1 MPTLAAQS
9 RCTSVLKRVAALL
22 AAAAGL
28 AAAPAAAND
37 SVYTELD
44 LDRCRLVEFV
54 EEGESVRWECPGHA
68 SIPLFV
74 SSGDGRFD
82 VDAGVENEEWETLSP
97 FNNPGPR
104 VEWRTDGSAPV
115 AIIFRL
121 VSAVPE
127 HREAALFVE
136 TIGRAGAPGCTIGVV
151 NAARADANLRARELA
166 DRRAA
171 TFRCGVDTA
180 ERLGAD

>member
-1 MPTLAAQS
+1 L
-9 RCTSVLKRVAALL
+9 VAAI
-22 AAAAGL
+22 AGL
-28 AAAPAAAND
+28 AAAPAGAND

-44 LDRCRLVEFV
+44 LDRCRLIEFI
-54 EEGESVRWECPGHA
+54 EEGESVRWECRGHA
-68 SIPLFV
+68 SVPLLV
-74 SSGDGRFD
+74 GSGDGRFD
-82 VDAGVENEEWETLSP
+82 IDAGVENEEWETLSP

-104 VEWRTDGSAPV
+104 VEWRMDGAVPI

-151 NAARADANLRARELA
+151 NAARADANLRAREIA

-171 TFRCGVDTA
+171 AFRCGIDTA
-180 ERLGAD
+180 ERLAAD

>member
-1 MPTLAAQS
+1 MPTNAA
-9 RCTSVLKRVAALL
+9 RRPCAAALRYVAALL
-22 AAAAGL
+22 AGIAGL
-28 AAAPAAAND
+28 ATGPAAAHD

-44 LDRCRLVEFV
+44 LDRCRLIEFI
-54 EEGESVRWECPGHA
+54 EEGESVRWECPGYA
-68 SIPLFV
+68 SIPLLV
-74 SSGDGRFD
+74 GSGDGRFD
-82 VDAGVENEEWETLSP
+82 LDAGVENEEWETLPP

-104 VEWRTDGSAPV
+104 VEWRMAGSTPV

-151 NAARADANLRARELA
+151 NAARTDANLRAREIA

-171 TFRCGVDTA
+171 TFRCGVDAA
-180 ERLGAD
+180 ERVAAD